1 MSEVKQEGDF
11 KIKSKKTSP
20 KKLGDQ
26 SNEPIK
32 VNIDEV
38 KEPVAEEVAKVAI
51 PEVKEDV
58 IEEPVVVVNDTQE
71 TEEEDG
77 IIEIVDEEFKM
88 K

>member
-38 KEPVAEEVAKVAI
+38 KEPVAEEVAKVTI
-51 PEVKEDV
+51 PELKK
-58 IEEPVVVVNDTQE
+58 NLL
-71 TEEEDG
+71 
-77 IIEIVDEEFKM
+77 
-88 K
+88 

>member
-38 KEPVAEEVAKVAI
+38 KEPVAEEVAKVVI
-51 PEVKEDV
+51 PEVEDV
-58 IEEPVVVVNDTQE
+58 LRTCCSC
-71 TEEEDG
+71 
-77 IIEIVDEEFKM
+77 
-88 K
+88 

>member
-20 KKLGDQ
+20 KKLGNQ

-38 KEPVAEEVAKVAI
+38 KDKLSHLHCR
-51 PEVKEDV
+51 
-58 IEEPVVVVNDTQE
+58 Q
-71 TEEEDG
+71 
-77 IIEIVDEEFKM
+77 IIQGLM
-88 K
+88 

>member
-32 VNIDEV
+32 VNIDKA
-38 KEPVAEEVAKVAI
+38 KEASSRRTCQSSNTR
-51 PEVKEDV
+51 D
-58 IEEPVVVVNDTQE
+58 
-71 TEEEDG
+71 
-77 IIEIVDEEFKM
+77 
-88 K
+88 

>member
-38 KEPVAEEVAKVAI
+38 KEPVAEEVAKVVI
-51 PEVKEDV
+51 PEVKEGLR
-58 IEEPVVVVNDTQE
+58 PVVVVNDTQE
-71 TEEEDG
+71 NEE
-77 IIEIVDEEFKM
+77 KM
-88 K
+88 VL